1 MNCPLDKFS
10 IFNNKFMVLQKK
22 RDRQK
27 QRNKDD
33 NIHKQ
38 RTTKV
43 KKEISRKKC
52 YKVEFRESKKLIK
65 VEKVNTRT
73 VKVENLL
80 FC

>member
-65 VEKVNTRT
+65 VEK
-73 VKVENLL
+73 
-80 FC
+80 